1 MCGDLRLIMPTKRTS
16 KDLPESTL
24 TRMQELGS
32 AWIFKRAI
40 QHNKGWQRWE
50 HFKKDART
58 FDEIKKI
65 WKTVGRVEWDDKA
78 DDDWLDSFYKQQ
90 RVLLRKIGRPNFTEF
105 TRDGAQKKGAKYI
118 LPGSRS
124 GETFMEWVEKHLKDE
139 FKIGTKDNWNPADIW
154 LIQDEMKWRKLIEKQ
169 TSTQEKNKATIIANL
184 KQFNQI
190 FRILFRNKQII
201 GISLKKIGKGP
212 ATFQEVNV
220 TQSYFKK
227 LETSTMELIGIKC
240 LLGTDSITMQEAAD
254 GKGVED
260 YAKIE
265 TQDAWLFI
273 KDPISGK
280 QYNVQIKG
288 NTTSRKS
295 NLKFEPTE
303 VGKGAA
309 RMGKATRE
317 YIFDLMKSYKIK
329 RHFPESADKYALT
342 EEEFKG
348 YDRTTF
354 KMIGQQKAY
363 VKMLQ
368 DIQRIMGTSK
378 VDYGKVDPVT
388 GVINLSEVFSEDSQP
403 WIANMKLQEI
413 RFIWAIVAG
422 LRTKEKIN
430 KFCTDLI
437 YIAAKQGRSAGPY
450 GTGYGP
456 FGKIY

>member
-1 MCGDLRLIMPTKRTS
+1 MATRIGNKKKTS

-32 AWIFKRAI
+32 AWVFNRAI
-40 QHNKGWQRWE
+40 QDNKGWQRWE
-50 HFKKDART
+50 HLKTDKET
-58 FDEIKKI
+58 FPEIQKV
-65 WKTVGRVEWDDKA
+65 WKTIGKVEWDDKA
-78 DDDWLDSFYKQQ
+78 DDPWLESFYKQQ
-90 RVLLRKIGRPNFTEF
+90 RVLLRNIGRPSITEF
-105 TRDGAQKKGAKYI
+105 TRDGNIKGGPKYI
-118 LPGSRS
+118 LPGNNS
-124 GETFMEWVEKHLKDE
+124 GETFMEWVEKYLKSE

-154 LIQDEMKWRKLIEKQ
+154 LIQDEKKWKKKIEDCTKVAK
-169 TSTQEKNKATIIANL
+169 KNKATIIANL
-184 KQFNQI
+184 TQFNKI
-190 FRILFRNKQII
+190 FRALFRTKQII
-201 GISLKKIGKGP
+201 GISLKKIGGSASWK
-212 ATFQEVNV
+212 EVNV
-220 TQSYFKK
+220 SHAYFKK
-227 LETSTMELIGIKC
+227 IEATTMELTGVKC
-240 LLGTDSITMQEAAD
+240 LLGTTGITAKEAAE

-260 YAKIE
+260 YNKIE

-273 KDPISGK
+273 KDNNENIEYK
-280 QYNVQIKG
+280 VQIKG

-317 YIFDLMKSYKIK
+317 YIFDLMKSYGIK
-329 RHFPESADKYALT
+329 RHFPESADNYPLT
-342 EEEFKG
+342 EDEFKG
-348 YDRTTF
+348 YDPKTLR
-354 KMIGQQKAY
+354 MIGNQKAY
-363 VKMLQ
+363 VKMLK
-368 DIQRIMGTSK
+368 DIRTIMGSQN
-378 VDYGKVDPVT
+378 VDYGVDPIT
-388 GVINLSEVFSEDSQP
+388 GVINLAEVFSEDSQP

-437 YIAAKQGRSAGPY
+437 YIAAKQGRKSGPY